1 MNAFGEDGS
10 TSHRSSAA
18 TTVSGRTGTHPD
30 AYPAR
35 MGGAFEADVFAL
47 TAAKRAADLSV
58 SVCLPARDEEATV
71 GQIVATVRRSLVEG
85 VPLVDEVVVID
96 DGSVDTTA
104 EVAAWEG
111 ATVLPAAGILPDLP
125 PGSGKGNALW
135 KSLYAC
141 SGDVICWLDADVRNF
156 GAHFVT
162 RLLHPL
168 LTDPTVG
175 FVKGYYR
182 RPLHGE
188 ATGGGRVTELMARP
202 VISALFPHLAG
213 IVQPLAGEYA
223 GRRALLETVPFVE
236 GWGVEIGLLIDLV
249 ANFGLEA
256 IAQADLDVR
265 DHRNRPLE
273 ELGPQAMAILVTGLR
288 RAGVPVDKRLAELVR
303 YDDDQRAER
312 IGVEIRERP
321 PMVSVPAYRVKFGR
335 ELSA

>member
-1 MNAFGEDGS
+1 MRGVIEP
-10 TSHRSSAA
+10 AA
-18 TTVSGRTGTHPD
+18 D
-30 AYPAR
+30 ALA
-35 MGGAFEADVFAL
+35 
-47 TAAKRAADLSV
+47 AAKRAADLSV

-71 GQIVATVRRSLVEG
+71 GQIVATVRRNLVEH
-85 VPLVDEVVVID
+85 VPLVDEVVVVD
-96 DGSVDTTA
+96 DGSTDATA

-111 ATVLPAAGILPDLP
+111 ATVLAVSEILPELP
-125 PGSGKGNALW
+125 PGTGKGNALW

-141 SGDVICWLDADVRNF
+141 SGDIVCWLDADVRNF
-156 GAHFVT
+156 GSHFVP
-162 RLLHPL
+162 RLLQPL
-168 LTDPTVG
+168 LTDAAIG

-182 RPLHGE
+182 RPLYGE
-188 ATGGGRVTELMARP
+188 VTGGGRVTELMARP

-213 IVQPLAGEYA
+213 FVQPLAGEYA

-249 ANFGLEA
+249 ANFGLDA
-256 IAQADLDVR
+256 IAQVDLDVR

-303 YDDDQRAER
+303 YDDDQHAQR

-321 PMVSVPAYRVKFGR
+321 PIVSVPSYRAKFGR

>member
-1 MNAFGEDGS
+1 M
-10 TSHRSSAA
+10 R
-18 TTVSGRTGTHPD
+18 
-30 AYPAR
+30 
-35 MGGAFEADVFAL
+35 GALEPEADAL
-47 TAAKRAADLSV
+47 AVAKRAADLSV

-71 GQIVATVRRSLVEG
+71 GQIVATVRRNLVEH
-85 VPLVDEVVVID
+85 VPLVDEVVVVD
-96 DGSVDTTA
+96 DGSTDATA

-111 ATVLPAAGILPDLP
+111 ATVLAVSEILPELP
-125 PGSGKGNALW
+125 PGTGKGNALW

-141 SGDVICWLDADVRNF
+141 SGDIVCWLDADVRNF
-156 GAHFVT
+156 GSHFVT
-162 RLLHPL
+162 RLLQPL
-168 LTDPTVG
+168 LTDAAIG

-182 RPLHGE
+182 RPLYGE
-188 ATGGGRVTELMARP
+188 VTGGGRVTELMARP

-213 IVQPLAGEYA
+213 FVQPLAGEYA

-249 ANFGLEA
+249 ANFGLDA
-256 IAQADLDVR
+256 IAQVDLDVR

-303 YDDDQRAER
+303 YDDDQHAQR

-321 PMVSVPAYRVKFGR
+321 PIVSVPSYRAKFGR

>member
-1 MNAFGEDGS
+1 MRGAIEP
-10 TSHRSSAA
+10 AA
-18 TTVSGRTGTHPD
+18 D
-30 AYPAR
+30 ALA
-35 MGGAFEADVFAL
+35 
-47 TAAKRAADLSV
+47 AAKRAADLSV

-71 GQIVATVRRSLVEG
+71 GQIVATVRRNLVEH
-85 VPLVDEVVVID
+85 VPLVDEVVVVD
-96 DGSVDTTA
+96 DGSTDATA

-111 ATVLPAAGILPDLP
+111 ATVLAVSEILPELP
-125 PGSGKGNALW
+125 PGTGKGNALW

-141 SGDVICWLDADVRNF
+141 SGDIVCWLDADVRNF
-156 GAHFVT
+156 GSHFVT
-162 RLLHPL
+162 RLLQPL
-168 LTDPTVG
+168 LTDAAIG

-182 RPLHGE
+182 RPLYGE

-213 IVQPLAGEYA
+213 FVQPLAGEYA

-249 ANFGLEA
+249 ANFGLDA
-256 IAQADLDVR
+256 IAQVDLDVR

-303 YDDDQRAER
+303 YDDDQHAQR

-321 PMVSVPAYRVKFGR
+321 PIVSVPSYRAKFGR